1 MINYDNA
8 TEQEVADYLLYE
20 GKSKMVQDD
29 LGGSKEND

>member
-8 TEQEVADYLLYE
+8 TEQEVEEYLLYK

>member
-1 MINYDNA
+1 MFNYDNA
-8 TEQEVADYLLYE
+8 TKQEVAEYLLYE